1 MLLSVYIKMNTTIK
15 KKNILKLKEKLFNS
29 KQSIKIKKKMKKIVL
44 TKRLNE
50 DFIDILGELSD
61 IMIRKGEP
69 FRAKAYGN
77 AMEEIIKYDQDI
89 LSIKQLEN
97 IKGIGKTILDKLNE
111 YVKTGKIQLLEKEK
125 NNPINILTKVYGIG
139 PKKAKQFVEL
149 GIESIDDLK
158 NNNNNE
164 IEKMLTENIKTGLKY
179 FDDIEK
185 RIPRQEI
192 EKYKLLLD
200 EIFNESSALVNA
212 KFDIVGSYRR
222 GNKTS
227 GDIDIIIT
235 NSKDDKQIFKNV
247 IDILIKKN
255 IIIEILSRGN
265 VKCLTIC
272 KIPNEIPRRVDFLYS
287 PPDEYYFALLYFTGS
302 KVFNTL
308 QRQKALDLGYT
319 LNEHGLYEIHKG
331 IKGNK
336 VNQEF
341 ISEKSI
347 FDFLKMDYC
356 SPEKRNNT
364 HCIKNKSNF
373 TQLSELELT
382 NIIKKA
388 NQEYYC
394 NNKSIMTD
402 NEYDSLI
409 EFFKKK
415 FPNNNI
421 VNEGHTKCIITKNK
435 VKLPYEMWSM
445 DKIKPDSKALDN
457 WISKFKGPYILSCKL
472 DGVSGLYTTE
482 GDVPKLYTRG
492 NGIIGQDV
500 SHLIPFLKLPEK
512 KNIVLRGEF
521 IISKK
526 VFQEKYNNF
535 SNPRN
540 FVAGVINQKK
550 NEIDKFNDIDFV
562 IYEVIKP
569 ITCKL
574 DGVSGLYTTEG
585 DVPKL
590 YTRGNGIIGQ
600 DVSHLIPFLKL
611 PEKKN
616 IVLRGEFIISK
627 KVFQE
632 KYNNFSNPRNF
643 VAGVI
648 NQKKNEIDKF
658 NDIDFVIYEV
668 IKPILKPYEQ
678 MLYLKNNIKIPVN
691 IVRHSKVSKVYNDLL
706 SELLLAWKDNYE
718 YEIDGVICN
727 DNNIYER
734 TNTNPEHAFAFK
746 MIATEQIIETKII
759 DVIWNPSKDGYLK
772 PRIKIEPIILG
783 GTKIK
788 YATGFN
794 AKFIKDNNIG
804 IGSIVKI
811 IRSGDVIPHI
821 IEVVKSC
828 KSPKMPEV
836 EYVWNSTNIDIIIKN
851 KINDSSVQ
859 QKNIIGFFTI
869 IGVEGLGSGNI
880 KKIYEAGYDSV
891 PKIIKM
897 DINDFMKI
905 EGFKEKLSN
914 KIYNSIQDKI
924 QNVSLP
930 ELMQATNIFGR
941 GFGLKRFKIII
952 EAYPNVFNDFKN
964 KNVLENLN
972 NISGMAN
979 KTSKQFIEKI
989 PEFLLWIKNTKL
1001 ENKLNFKKKI
1011 TNHTLNN
1018 KKYLLTG
1025 FRDKDLI
1032 EKLNNV
1038 GAEQL
1043 NNVSKNMDFVIVK
1056 SYDEDTTKIN
1066 KAKKLNIKIITSED
1080 LINKYF

>member
-569 ITCKL
+569 I
-574 DGVSGLYTTEG
+574 
-585 DVPKL
+585 
-590 YTRGNGIIGQ
+590 
-600 DVSHLIPFLKL
+600 
-611 PEKKN
+611 
-616 IVLRGEFIISK
+616 
-627 KVFQE
+627 
-632 KYNNFSNPRNF
+632 
-643 VAGVI
+643 
-648 NQKKNEIDKF
+648 
-658 NDIDFVIYEV
+658 
-668 IKPILKPYEQ
+668 LKPYEQ